1 MARKLNKAEQAD
13 DSRMVDAVRESVE
26 QIWQAGLGA
35 FAKAQQEGE
44 EMFSKLVQEGMAVQK
59 RTQEMAGAQWASLS
73 ETVAQM
79 AENLGKQ
86 ASGSWEKLENVFE
99 ERVAQAMRGLGVP
112 THDDI
117 ETLNARIGELHQMV
131 NALIAKKEAGRS
143 AAKKPA
149 AGPRKRGAAGAAK
162 KPATKKAAPKRAAGA
177 AARRSSAAAASRA

>member
-1 MARKLNKAEQAD
+1 MARKLNKTDHAD
-13 DSRMVDAVRESVE
+13 DSRMVDAVRDSVE

-35 FAKAQQEGE
+35 FAKAQREGE

-59 RTQEMAGAQWASLS
+59 RTQEAAGAQWAGLS

-131 NALIAKKEAGRS
+131 NALIAKKDAGKPAAKKTAAKAAKRQPAKS
-143 AAKKPA
+143 AVKKPA
-149 AGPRKRGAAGAAK
+149 AKKRSASSGR
-162 KPATKKAAPKRAAGA
+162 KAA
-177 AARRSSAAAASRA
+177 SSGVASRA